1 MDKIERVKN
10 VVCYVS
16 KISKNELLSKSR
28 ERYIV
33 DNRRMAF
40 ALCRDVL
47 ELGWTKIA
55 KEFNLNHAS
64 IIHHY
69 KKHQDFISIDEYYK
83 NKYNDILEVFK
94 LQINYVEP
102 QELIKEVVN
111 IKKQRYNNYLKQ
123 LLKNNNNEINTKTE
137 SIETLESNRTD
148 NSSSSVL

>member
-33 DNRRMAF
+33 DNRRMCF

-47 ELGWTKIA
+47 ELGWSKIA

-69 KKHQDFISIDEYYK
+69 KKHQDFLSIDEYYK

-111 IKKQRYNNYLKQ
+111 IKKQRYNEYLKQ
-123 LLKNNNNEINTKTE
+123 KLKENEGQGQ
-137 SIETLESNRTD
+137 SETTFIG
-148 NSSSSVL
+148 

>member
-1 MDKIERVKN
+1 MTKKEKIERVKS

-40 ALCRDVL
+40 ALCKDVL
-47 ELGWTKIA
+47 DLGWTKIA

-69 KKHQDFISIDEYYK
+69 KKHQDFLSYDEYYK

-111 IKKQRYNNYLKQ
+111 IKKQRYNEYLKQ
-123 LLKNNNNEINTKTE
+123 KLKENEGKGK
-137 SIETLESNRTD
+137 SETTFIG
-148 NSSSSVL
+148 

>member
-1 MDKIERVKN
+1 MDKVERVKN

-16 KISKNELLSKSR
+16 KISRKQLLSKSR

-40 ALCRDVL
+40 VICRDIL

-55 KEFNLNHAS
+55 REFNLNHAS

-69 KKHQDFISIDEYYK
+69 KKHKDLMAYDEYYK

-94 LQINYVEP
+94 LQIDYVEP
-102 QELIKEVVN
+102 RELIREIVN
-111 IKKQRYNNYLKQ
+111 IKKQRYNEYLKQ
-123 LLKNNNNEINTKTE
+123 KLRENEGKGQ
-137 SIETLESNRTD
+137 SETTFIG
-148 NSSSSVL
+148 

>member
-16 KISKNELLSKSR
+16 KISRKQLLSKSR

-33 DNRRMAF
+33 DNRRMA
-40 ALCRDVL
+40 LVICRDIL

-55 KEFNLNHAS
+55 REFNLNHAS

-69 KKHQDFISIDEYYK
+69 KKHKDLMAYDEYYK

-94 LQINYVEP
+94 LQIDYVEP
-102 QELIKEVVN
+102 RELIREIVN
-111 IKKQRYNNYLKQ
+111 IKKQRYNQYLKQ
-123 LLKNNNNEINTKTE
+123 KLRENDGQGQ
-137 SIETLESNRTD
+137 SETTFIG
-148 NSSSSVL
+148 

>member
-1 MDKIERVKN
+1 MDKVERVKN

-16 KISKNELLSKSR
+16 KISRKQLLSKSR

-40 ALCRDVL
+40 VICRDIL

-55 KEFNLNHAS
+55 REFNLNHAS

-69 KKHQDFISIDEYYK
+69 KKHKDLMAYDEYYK

-94 LQINYVEP
+94 LQIDYVEP
-102 QELIKEVVN
+102 RELIREIVN
-111 IKKQRYNNYLKQ
+111 IKKQRYNEYLKQ
-123 LLKNNNNEINTKTE
+123 KLRENDGQGQ
-137 SIETLESNRTD
+137 SETTFIG
-148 NSSSSVL
+148 

>member
-1 MDKIERVKN
+1 MDKVERVKN

-16 KISKNELLSKSR
+16 KISRKQLLSKSR

-40 ALCRDVL
+40 VICRDIL

-55 KEFNLNHAS
+55 REFNLNHAS

-69 KKHQDFISIDEYYK
+69 KKHKDLMAYDEYYK

-94 LQINYVEP
+94 LQIDYVEP
-102 QELIKEVVN
+102 RELIREIVN
-111 IKKQRYNNYLKQ
+111 IKKQRYNQYLKQ
-123 LLKNNNNEINTKTE
+123 KLRENDGQGQ
-137 SIETLESNRTD
+137 SETTFIG
-148 NSSSSVL
+148 

>member
-1 MDKIERVKN
+1 MNELNQNLMDKVERVKN

-16 KISKNELLSKSR
+16 KISRKQLLSKSR

-40 ALCRDVL
+40 VICRDIL

-55 KEFNLNHAS
+55 REFNLNHAS

-69 KKHQDFISIDEYYK
+69 KKHKDLMAYDEYYK

-94 LQINYVEP
+94 LQIDYVEP
-102 QELIKEVVN
+102 RELIREIFN
-111 IKKQRYNNYLKQ
+111 IKKQRYNEYLKQ
-123 LLKNNNNEINTKTE
+123 KLKENEGKGQ
-137 SIETLESNRTD
+137 SETTFIG
-148 NSSSSVL
+148 

>member
-1 MDKIERVKN
+1 MDKVERVKN

-16 KISKNELLSKSR
+16 KISRKQLLSKSR

-40 ALCRDVL
+40 VICRDIL

-55 KEFNLNHAS
+55 REFNLNHAS

-69 KKHQDFISIDEYYK
+69 KKHKDLMAYDEYYK

-94 LQINYVEP
+94 LQIDYVEP
-102 QELIKEVVN
+102 KELIREIVN
-111 IKKQRYNNYLKQ
+111 IKKQRYNEYLKQ
-123 LLKNNNNEINTKTE
+123 KLRENEGKGQ
-137 SIETLESNRTD
+137 SETTFIG
-148 NSSSSVL
+148 

>member
-47 ELGWTKIA
+47 CRATRT
-55 KEFNLNHAS
+55 
-64 IIHHY
+64 Y
-69 KKHQDFISIDEYYK
+69 KRSG
-83 NKYNDILEVFK
+83 
-94 LQINYVEP
+94 
-102 QELIKEVVN
+102 
-111 IKKQRYNNYLKQ
+111 
-123 LLKNNNNEINTKTE
+123 
-137 SIETLESNRTD
+137 
-148 NSSSSVL
+148 

>member
-1 MDKIERVKN
+1 MDKLERVKN

-16 KISKNELLSKSR
+16 KISRKQLLSKSR

-40 ALCRDVL
+40 VICRDIL

-55 KEFNLNHAS
+55 REFNLNHAS

-69 KKHQDFISIDEYYK
+69 KKHKDLMAYDEYYK

-94 LQINYVEP
+94 LQIDYVEP
-102 QELIKEVVN
+102 KELIREIVN
-111 IKKQRYNNYLKQ
+111 IKKQRYNEYLKQ
-123 LLKNNNNEINTKTE
+123 KLRENDGQGQ
-137 SIETLESNRTD
+137 SETTFIG
-148 NSSSSVL
+148 